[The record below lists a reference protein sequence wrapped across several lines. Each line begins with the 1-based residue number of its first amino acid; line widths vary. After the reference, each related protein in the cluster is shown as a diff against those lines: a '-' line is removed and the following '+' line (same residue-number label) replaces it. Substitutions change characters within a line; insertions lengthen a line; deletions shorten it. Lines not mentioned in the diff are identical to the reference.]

1 MSALLPQLDTT
12 YYVDGNN
19 DILKLMDYY
28 YSMAYTINQAYW
40 SEADIDTRFK
50 VGDQTLWNDIYGNL
64 PAFRRR
70 QFNFNRIRRVI
81 NMITGYQRQHRYSS
95 VVVPVENSDQD
106 TSDQLSKVLFWA
118 NQQGNVLETISE
130 AFEGAITTGMSLLSV
145 WMDYRQDPINGDI
158 RVDNLAYNEFM
169 IDPYFKKKDLSD
181 CRFIWTRKWLSK
193 TELRS
198 IFPERQYEVDSM
210 YARGWRDGKFQFEP
224 EAYNYGMQDLLSY
237 DEFWY
242 MDYRTKKMLVDTE
255 TGGSIEWKGDDD
267 NLALY
272 QYRFPQIQVIDYQQP
287 TVKLAIVINGRPFY
301 NGVNPMGNI
310 DRFPH
315 VPVMAYY
322 EPQVPYFP
330 WRCTGVVRG
339 LRDSQYLYN
348 RKRIIECDML
358 ESVVLTG
365 VKYKEDSLVNPKD
378 AFLTGPGR
386 SYALKQEA
394 SMDDVQPIPPP
405 QVPPSFFQLSEL
417 LGREIQE
424 ISGVNEEL
432 LGSAIDDKAG
442 ILSMLRQGAGL
453 TTLQILFDQLNF
465 AQKELGKV
473 CIGLIQENF
482 TPGKVKRIIN
492 EEPTDQFY
500 TRAFQKFD
508 CVVEEGL
515 YTSTQK
521 QLNFAQLLNLREI
534 GMPVPT
540 GVLIECSTLQNKKKL
555 TEAIEAQE
563 QKQQQLTQTAEAMQI
578 ELLKAQIEDLQAKS
592 VANTGL
598 GAERFARI
606 EENKALA
613 IERIAEAEKDR
624 SLGVLH
630 ELQAMKELE
639 EMDLNQVKGLLEVIQ
654 SMKMMS
660 EIKEDSER
668 KEIKSSKS
676 AMGALNAA

>member
-118 NQQGNVLETISE
+118 NEQGGVLDTISE
-130 AFEGAITTGMSLLSV
+130 AFEGAITTGMNLLSV
-145 WMDYRQDPINGDI
+145 WMDYRSDPINGEI
-158 RVDNLAYNEFM
+158 RVDNLAYNQFL
-169 IDPYFKKKDLSD
+169 IDPYFKKRNLAD
-181 CRFIWTRKWLSK
+181 CRFIWSRKWLSK

-198 IFPERQYEVDSM
+198 IFPEREDEVDSM

-224 EAYNYGMQDLLSY
+224 EAYNYGMQDLLSF

-242 MDYRTKKMLVDTE
+242 MDYRNKKMLVDTE
-255 TGGSIEWKGDDD
+255 TGASLEWKGDDE
-267 NLALY
+267 NLELY
-272 QYRFPQIQVIDYQQP
+272 KYRFPNITTVDYQQP
-287 TVKLAIVINGRPFY
+287 TVKLALVVNGRPFY
-301 NGVNPMGNI
+301 NGINPMGI

-315 VPVMAYY
+315 VPVLAYY

-339 LRDSQYLYN
+339 LRDAQYLYN

-365 VKYKEDSLVNPKD
+365 VKYKEDSLINPKD

-386 SYALKQEA
+386 SFGIKKEA
-394 SMDDVQPIPPP
+394 SMDDVQQLVPP

-453 TTLQILFDQLNF
+453 TTLQILFDQLNY
-465 AQKELGKV
+465 AQKELGK
-473 CIGLIQENF
+473 IFIDLIQENF
-482 TPGKVKRIIN
+482 TPGKIKRIIN

-508 CVVEEGL
+508 CTVEEGL

-521 QLNFAQLLNLREI
+521 QLNFAQLLNLREVGI
-534 GMPVPT
+534 PVPT
-540 GVLIECSTLQNKKKL
+540 GVLIECSTLQNKKQL
-555 TEAIEAQE
+555 TEAIENEEKRQQE
-563 QKQQQLTQTAEAMQI
+563 QQEKAEQVQI

-613 IERIAEAEKDR
+613 IERLAEAEKDR

-639 EMDLNQVKGLLEVIQ
+639 EMDLNQAKGLLEIIER
-654 SMKMMS
+654 MKMQSEMKEEARKDEITTNKGMS
-660 EIKEDSER
+660 
-668 KEIKSSKS
+668 
-676 AMGALNAA
+676 ALNAA